1 MVDSPAHGREL
12 YEKLMRVC
20 HRFLGITP
28 AYFGYVPNDDY
39 VRQAIRRQATVVE
52 AFPSSPVGA
61 RFPAPRP
68 RRRRLGSAGAA
79 RAAASSSSWS
89 GWCGRIGACVAES
102 AMTPGY
108 KTAAAAGLPPAD
120 ELVLQHGELVKRIA
134 YHVVSRLPAHIEVDD
149 LIQAG
154 MIGLL
159 NAAQNFAPTKGANFE
174 TYAGIRIRGAMLDEA
189 RRSNWTP
196 RSTFRNAKQVSLAI
210 RSIENRTG
218 RDAKAQEIAGTL
230 GVSLEEYHRMVESA
244 ASSRILS
251 YEQLA
256 GDPERASMLPEAPED
271 GPETMLEE
279 DQFREAL
286 AARDRGAA
294 RARAARAVALLRPRS

>member
-1 MVDSPAHGREL
+1 
-12 YEKLMRVC
+12 
-20 HRFLGITP
+20 
-28 AYFGYVPNDDY
+28 
-39 VRQAIRRQATVVE
+39 
-52 AFPSSPVGA
+52 
-61 RFPAPRP
+61 
-68 RRRRLGSAGAA
+68 
-79 RAAASSSSWS
+79 
-89 GWCGRIGACVAES
+89 
-102 AMTPGY
+102 MTPGY
-108 KTAAAAGLPPAD
+108 KQAVAPGLPPVD

-159 NAAQNFAPTKGANFE
+159 NAAENYAPTKGANFE

-210 RSIENRTG
+210 RGIENRTG
-218 RDAKAQEIAGTL
+218 RDAKAHEIAAAL

-256 GDPERASMLPEAPED
+256 GDPERAAMLPDAPED
-271 GPETMLEE
+271 GPETALEE
-279 DQFREAL
+279 DQFREAITTAIAQL
-286 AARDRGAA
+286 PERERLVLSLYYDQELNLREIGAILEVSESRVCQIHGQA
-294 RARAARAVALLRPRS
+294 VLRVRARLDEWFNGD

>member
-1 MVDSPAHGREL
+1 
-12 YEKLMRVC
+12 
-20 HRFLGITP
+20 
-28 AYFGYVPNDDY
+28 
-39 VRQAIRRQATVVE
+39 
-52 AFPSSPVGA
+52 
-61 RFPAPRP
+61 
-68 RRRRLGSAGAA
+68 
-79 RAAASSSSWS
+79 
-89 GWCGRIGACVAES
+89 
-102 AMTPGY
+102 MTPGY
-108 KTAAAAGLPPAD
+108 KIASAAGLPPPD
-120 ELVLQHGELVKRIA
+120 ELVLRHGELVKRIA
-134 YHVVSRLPAHIEVDD
+134 YHVVSRLPSHIEVDD

-159 NAAQNFAPTKGANFE
+159 NAAQNFTPTKGANFE

-256 GDPERASMLPEAPED
+256 GDPERASMLPDAPED
-271 GPETMLEE
+271 GPETMLER
-279 DQFREAL
+279 DQFREAV
-286 AARDRGAA
+286 AAAIAELPERERLVLSLYYEQELNLREIGEVLEVSESRVCQIHGQAVLRV
-294 RARAARAVALLRPRS
+294 RARLDKWFKDE

>member
-1 MVDSPAHGREL
+1 MNAG
-12 YEKLMRVC
+12 YEM
-20 HRFLGITP
+20 
-28 AYFGYVPNDDY
+28 
-39 VRQAIRRQATVVE
+39 TV
-52 AFPSSPVGA
+52 
-61 RFPAPRP
+61 
-68 RRRRLGSAGAA
+68 
-79 RAAASSSSWS
+79 
-89 GWCGRIGACVAES
+89 
-102 AMTPGY
+102 
-108 KTAAAAGLPPAD
+108 AAGLPPID
-120 ELVLQHGELVKRIA
+120 ELVLAHGELVKRIA
-134 YHVVSRLPAHIEVDD
+134 YHVVSRLPSHIEVDD

-159 NAAQNFAPTKGANFE
+159 NAAQNYAPTKGANFE

-210 RSIENRTG
+210 RAIENRTG
-218 RDAKAQEIAGTL
+218 RDAKAQDIAAAL

-256 GDPERASMLPEAPED
+256 ADPERASLLPEAPED

-279 DQFREAL
+279 NQFREAL
-286 AARDRGAA
+286 AKAIASLPERERLVLSRYYEQELNLRELGAILEVSESRVCQIHGQA
-294 RARAARAVALLRPRS
+294 VLRVRARLEAWFND